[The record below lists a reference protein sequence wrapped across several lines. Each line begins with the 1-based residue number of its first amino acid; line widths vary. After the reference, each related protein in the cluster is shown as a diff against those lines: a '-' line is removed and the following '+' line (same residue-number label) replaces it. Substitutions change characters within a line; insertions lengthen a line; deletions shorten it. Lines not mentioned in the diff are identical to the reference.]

1 MDNRVILSYIFLSI
15 PIYQYLHLGSS
26 ISRCLQI
33 IQSQV
38 VLCGSYGGNFVCTY
52 LIFTIYILIFKTLS
66 TPREQYKSVSGGV
79 TERSRLLSQIT
90 DDLGKRR
97 PKDQKKSYFLL
108 RAGGATNKVLTPPA
122 PLFRLRANGSCRAN
136 IKNYN
141 FYILT

>member
-1 MDNRVILSYIFLSI
+1 M
-15 PIYQYLHLGSS
+15 
-26 ISRCLQI
+26 
-33 IQSQV
+33 

-97 PKDQKKSYFLL
+97 PKDKKIIFFVES
-108 RAGGATNKVLTPPA
+108 GGGNQ
-122 PLFRLRANGSCRAN
+122 
-136 IKNYN
+136 
-141 FYILT
+141 